1 VKFYYPVL
9 VLLIAWAAARA
20 DTSLPASSAGNQ
32 DWNTLYPER
41 IEALRAQGDAVR
53 GEAAFVICQGCHR
66 VGALGRADGSY
77 PRLAGQHAS
86 VIIKQITDVQTGRR
100 HNPKMLPFSDQHALT
115 SQDIADIAVF
125 LNDLPVPSNN
135 GQGPGENLKRG
146 GQLYEKDCA
155 VCHGL
160 NGQGSGEKLYPR
172 VSGQHF
178 KYLFRESQM
187 IRDGSRRNANPE
199 MADIIK
205 NYTDD
210 DIAAVTDFMSRLP
223 VRP

>member
-1 VKFYYPVL
+1 MKINYPAL
-9 VLLIAWAAARA
+9 VLLLAWAAAHA
-20 DTSLPASSAGNQ
+20 DASLPGGSAVNQ
-32 DWNTLYPER
+32 GWNALYPER
-41 IEALRAQGDAVR
+41 IEAVRARGDAVR

-100 HNPKMLPFSDQHALT
+100 HNPKMLPFADQHALT

-125 LNDLPVPSNN
+125 LNDLPVPANN
-135 GQGPGENLKRG
+135 GQGPGENLKHGRL
-146 GQLYEKDCA
+146 LYEKDCA
-155 VCHGL
+155 VCHGFS
-160 NGQGSGEKLYPR
+160 GQGSGDKFYPK

-178 KYLFRESQM
+178 KYLFRESQK
-187 IRDGSRRNANPE
+187 IRDGNRRNANPE
-199 MADIIK
+199 MADVIK

-210 DIAAVTDFMSRLP
+210 DIAAVADFISRLP